1 MVNLKN
7 GILEIN
13 VNEKGAELFNLIK
26 NGEEFLW
33 QGDPTFWKGRA
44 YNLFP
49 ICGGLKDDEYIY
61 NGNTY
66 SLKKHGFA
74 KDVDFILEEKT
85 ETTATFLLS
94 SQNYQNE
101 GYPFNYEL
109 RIVYELCGETLNV
122 YFKIK
127 NLDDNEMFF
136 SIGAHEGYQ
145 LKNDIT
151 DYSVIFEADNELSRY
166 MVEGN
171 LVSYNTVKL
180 PFSDKKVLPLQRH
193 FFNDDALIFMDHKSR
208 KVELKN
214 NVSGQSILVE
224 FKDFDYLLIWTKE
237 TDAPFVCI
245 EPWTGMPDMVDS
257 NKQIKDKKGITKLEP
272 KSEKTFLHSI
282 TVGKSL

>member
-7 GILEIN
+7 ERLEIN

-26 NGEEFLW
+26 DGTEYLW
-33 QGDPTFWKGRA
+33 QGNPDFWKGRA

-49 ICGGLKDDEYIY
+49 ICGGLKDNEYYY

-74 KDVDFILEEKT
+74 KDVDFVVESKT
-85 ETTATFLLS
+85 NTTATFLLS
-94 SQNYQNE
+94 SENYKHD

-109 RIVYELCGETLNV
+109 RIVYELSGETLNV

-127 NLDDNEMFF
+127 NLDENEMYF

-145 LKNDIT
+145 LTSDIS
-151 DYSVIFEADNELSRY
+151 DYSVIFEADDELSRY
-166 MVEGN
+166 MVDGN
-171 LVSYNTVKL
+171 LVSYNTLKL
-180 PFSDKKVLPLQRH
+180 PFSDKKVLPLQRY

-224 FKDFDYLLIWTKE
+224 FADFDYLLIWTKE
-237 TDAPFVCI
+237 TNAPFVCI
-245 EPWTGMPDMVDS
+245 QPWTRMPDMVDS
-257 NKQIKDKKGITKLEP
+257 NKEIKDKKGITRLNAKE
-272 KSEKTFLHSI
+272 EKIFKHSI

>member
-7 GILEIN
+7 DRLEIN
-13 VNEKGAELFNLIK
+13 VNEVGAELFNLIK
-26 NGEEFLW
+26 DGKEYLW

-74 KDVDFILEEKT
+74 KEAEFIVEEKT
-85 ETTATFLLS
+85 DTTATLLLS
-94 SQNYQNE
+94 SENYKHE

-109 RIVYELCGETLNV
+109 RIVYELSGETLNV

-127 NLDDNEMFF
+127 NLDKNEMFF
-136 SIGAHEGYQ
+136 SIGAHEGYA
-145 LKNDIT
+145 LTNDIS

-166 MVEGN
+166 MVDGN

-180 PFSDKKVLPLQRH
+180 PFSDKKVLPLKRE

-208 KVELKN
+208 KVELRN
-214 NVSGQSILVE
+214 NITNESILVE

-237 TDAPFVCI
+237 TNAPFVCI

-257 NKQIKDKKGITKLEP
+257 NKQIKDKKGITRLEP
-272 KSEKTFLHSI
+272 MGEKTFLHSI
-282 TVGKSL
+282 TVGATL